1 MRTKKKHKEKC
12 TYMHM
17 CLVSRVYVHVH
28 THVCMYVCYITIIP
42 AVMNSWLRETS
53 LPLND
58 FGANSALY
66 TGTIILRI
74 LMEGNHLKQLLN
86 TCALK

>member
-1 MRTKKKHKEKC
+1 
-12 TYMHM
+12 M
-17 CLVSRVYVHVH
+17 CLALRVHVH
-28 THVCMYVCYITIIP
+28 AHVCMYVCVCYITIIP

>member
-1 MRTKKKHKEKC
+1 MRTKKHKEKC

-17 CLVSRVYVHVH
+17 CLVLRVHV
-28 THVCMYVCYITIIP
+28 HVCMYNVCYITIIP

-74 LMEGNHLKQLLN
+74 LTEGNHLKQLLN

>member
-1 MRTKKKHKEKC
+1 MS
-12 TYMHM
+12 M
-17 CLVSRVYVHVH
+17 CLALRVHVH
-28 THVCMYVCYITIIP
+28 AHVCMYVCVCYITIIP

>member
-1 MRTKKKHKEKC
+1 MRTKKRKSVHIC
-12 TYMHM
+12 TCVLYQEYMYM
-17 CLVSRVYVHVH
+17 Y
-28 THVCMYVCYITIIP
+28 VCMYACYITIIP

-74 LMEGNHLKQLLN
+74 LMEGNHLKQLLH
-86 TCALK
+86 TCTLK